1 MNHKIIADVVFAVIA
16 LGAVLALASRLRK
29 PGTCR
34 QRLAASLTIGAVLAT
49 VACAVMDTAR
59 HAALAAGHRPVLP
72 QLAAGWVVITLAVGL
87 VACTWPRRCG
97 PRPAPTARP
106 APRRRP
112 PPPAA
117 GLPVPAAAAAAT
129 TATGSGEPDGDADG
143 CACRR

>member
-87 VACTWPRRCG
+87 VVYVAAAVR
-97 PRPAPTARP
+97 AEAR
-106 APRRRP
+106 ADR
-112 PPPAA
+112 AA
-117 GLPVPAAAAAAT
+117 RAEAAAAT
-129 TATGSGEPDGDADG
+129 SGRRPARARGGRRGDYG
-143 CACRR
+143 YGQR